1 MCAHVSKSC
10 TWVTAREHR
19 AAQSASAW
27 SPRTERDLKGIE
39 FFATFDCSAAKWVPS
54 ESESERAREGGR
66 ERESQRKREGE
77 RREEREREKRG
88 NRPVMVVIGPDIGP
102 VMLQLSSVRII
113 ENMHNPQQH
122 RDRETNQQRVQRYIH
137 PEEDLHRD
145 QASR

>member
-1 MCAHVSKSC
+1 M
-10 TWVTAREHR
+10 
-19 AAQSASAW
+19 
-27 SPRTERDLKGIE
+27 
-39 FFATFDCSAAKWVPS
+39 
-54 ESESERAREGGR
+54 
-66 ERESQRKREGE
+66 
-77 RREEREREKRG
+77 
-88 NRPVMVVIGPDIGP
+88 MVVIGPDIGP